1 MFMARILCFAQA
13 RDAIGRREVEW
24 LMEGPQK
31 VEELWTWL
39 EVHHPGSIS
48 LQSHCRV
55 ACNGEY
61 LQKGSVIMP
70 HDEIALIPPVSG
82 G

>member
-1 MFMARILCFAQA
+1 MARILCFAQA
-13 RDAIGRREVEW
+13 RDAIGHGEVEW
-24 LMEGPQK
+24 LMDGPQS
-31 VEELWTWL
+31 VESFWAWL
-39 EVHHPGSIS
+39 AVHHPGSRS
-48 LQSHCRV
+48 LQHHCRV

-61 LQKGSVIMP
+61 LQKESVIMP

>member
-1 MFMARILCFAQA
+1 MARILCFAQA
-13 RDAIGRREVEW
+13 RDAIGHAKVEW
-24 LMEGPQK
+24 PIEGPQRA
-31 VEELWTWL
+31 EDLWAWL
-39 EVHHPGSIS
+39 GANHPGSRS
-48 LQSHCRV
+48 LQPHCRV

-61 LQKGSVIMP
+61 LQKESVIMP